1 MGKINDFW
9 SLLKEGVAE
18 YFEDN
23 AVSRGAAIS
32 FYAMMAMGPVLYIC
46 AWMAGLFF
54 GSKAAHGRVIDEVR
68 HVVSGDT
75 AAMLKAAIE
84 ASGNI
89 QGGFWPTLIGL
100 VVLVLTAG
108 GVFVEVQWAL
118 NNIWKVPSPPF
129 SYWRMIRTWLQ
140 SLALVA
146 GLGVLLCLSLLINT
160 LVGAFGAYFER
171 LFGVGGWVV
180 WSLNFCVS
188 AVLIGLL
195 FAAIYRV
202 LPNRELEW
210 RDVLVGAA
218 ITTVLIL
225 IGEYL
230 IALYL
235 AMSALGHRYG
245 SAGGA
250 FAILMW
256 LYYSVQ
262 VFLLGAEI
270 TKVWSRRR
278 GSPAARAVAALRNRL
293 DRAATG

>member
-1 MGKINDFW
+1 MGKLKTFG
-9 SLLKEGVAE
+9 SLLREGVGE

-23 AVSRGAAIS
+23 AVSNGAAIS
-32 FYAMMAMGPVLYIC
+32 FYAMTAMGPILYVC

-54 GSKAAHGRVIDEVR
+54 GTKAAHTRIIYEVR
-68 HVVSGDT
+68 HVISGDT
-75 AAMLKAAIE
+75 ATMLQAAIE
-84 ASGNI
+84 ASGKTH
-89 QGGFWPTLIGL
+89 GGFWPTVVGA
-100 VVLVLTAG
+100 VVLILTAG
-108 GVFVEVQWAL
+108 GVFVEVQGAL
-118 NNIWKVPSPPF
+118 NSIWKVPSPPF
-129 SYWRMIRTWLQ
+129 SYGRMARTWLQ

-160 LVGAFGAYFER
+160 LIGALGAYFDQ
-171 LFGVGGWVV
+171 LMGVGRWLV
-180 WSLNFCVS
+180 WGLNFCVS
-188 AVLIGLL
+188 ATLIGLL
-195 FAAIYRV
+195 FAGIFRV

-235 AMSALGHRYG
+235 ALSALAHRYG
-245 SAGGA
+245 AAGGA

-262 VFLLGAEI
+262 VFLLGAEL
-270 TKVWSRRR
+270 TKVWSKRY
-278 GSPAARAVAALRNRL
+278 GSPAARAAAVGQYRL
-293 DRAATG
+293 DRAA